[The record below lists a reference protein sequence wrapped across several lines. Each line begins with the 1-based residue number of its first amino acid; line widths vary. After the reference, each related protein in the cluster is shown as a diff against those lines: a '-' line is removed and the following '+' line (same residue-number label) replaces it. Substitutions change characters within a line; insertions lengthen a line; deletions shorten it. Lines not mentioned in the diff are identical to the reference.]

1 MNWSK
6 SALAIAIGFA
16 VSAGAAQAA
25 DRVVNSII
33 TSQILTS
40 GKTYSDTFDY
50 KPNGQTVPGNI
61 FELVISGSST
71 EITAENLSV
80 GISTYAPAN
89 SMTQMQT
96 LAISVESGAKT
107 TFSGQTFSAKVET
120 DAYGTN
126 HSQTAALQNVAS
138 TVTID
143 ADSAAISATSLAKNG
158 KAVYAVS
165 TGGLGAVTS
174 FTGDSVVI
182 RAVSNTDRNL
192 TPNNA
197 NNRGEV
203 MALDAYDNGTITS
216 SENTEMHITVIGAGA
231 TPGGTAQG
239 SNSTEYPTGAAYV
252 YGIVAEG
259 GSISLLGKNTLDVTA
274 AAARAMGV
282 RITNG
287 SYTMTG
293 STHEGAGAVV
303 LGTTSISVST
313 AGDAY
318 GIQAEKFTPPQGST
332 MSQPIAF
339 TILGDTTI
347 SAETTG
353 PDSVGVG
360 IAINESV
367 KGEIKADTTISATDT
382 ALLVGSGATLSAAN
396 ASVNIQ
402 KGDVESAGEL
412 NLVNSK
418 VILAS
423 GSTLQTAELSG
434 SNSSIIINSAK
445 ARTVAIADNQSEGLK
460 VVASGTLADTFGSA
474 EDAAAAMKEA
484 VAAEG
489 VTLASEAG
497 SVADS
502 WTMDENGNLL
512 VQKNASLAAVQDFNA
527 FNFFQWRNENNHL
540 SQRLGDLRG
549 NLQLAGAWA
558 RVYGTDSKYKKDVSA
573 DVKSNAV
580 QVGGDVVIDGKWV
593 VGAAFSYTDTR
604 SDYDNG
610 DAESDM
616 YSLAAYASGFF
627 DCGGYVDVVGRAGR
641 LSSDVSL
648 ATGSLSGGVFSASYD
663 NTAFGLSTEV
673 GYRYPFADI
682 FYVEPQVEVAYG
694 YILGEDYSSSNGVTV
709 SQDDFQSLT
718 GRIGFRAG
726 AEMAEGASIYA
737 TVSVNH
743 EFLGDV
749 DATVTPAA
757 GVARK
762 LSDSLGST
770 WVSYGLGA
778 QFDTS
783 KNLSFYGVLERSSGS
798 DYAEDFKY
806 SVGMRWN
813 F

>member
-1 MNWSK
+1 MILGHSCRRL
-6 SALAIAIGFA
+6 LAAGG
-16 VSAGAAQAA
+16 VRSRGRRGKKGAAQRFAA
-25 DRVVNSII
+25 RALISR
-33 TSQILTS
+33 TS
-40 GKTYSDTFDY
+40 
-50 KPNGQTVPGNI
+50 
-61 FELVISGSST
+61 
-71 EITAENLSV
+71 
-80 GISTYAPAN
+80 
-89 SMTQMQT
+89 
-96 LAISVESGAKT
+96 
-107 TFSGQTFSAKVET
+107 
-120 DAYGTN
+120 
-126 HSQTAALQNVAS
+126 
-138 TVTID
+138 
-143 ADSAAISATSLAKNG
+143 
-158 KAVYAVS
+158 
-165 TGGLGAVTS
+165 
-174 FTGDSVVI
+174 
-182 RAVSNTDRNL
+182 
-192 TPNNA
+192 
-197 NNRGEV
+197 
-203 MALDAYDNGTITS
+203 
-216 SENTEMHITVIGAGA
+216 A

-239 SNSTEYPTGAAYV
+239 SDSTEYPTGAAYV

-259 GSISLLGKNTLDVTA
+259 GSINLLGKNTLDVTA

-293 STHEGAGAVV
+293 GTHEGAGAVV
-303 LGTTSISVST
+303 LGTTSISVSST
-313 AGDAY
+313 GDAY

-332 MSQPIAF
+332 MSRPIAF

-434 SNSSIIINSAK
+434 SNSSIVINSAK

-460 VVASGTLADTFGSA
+460 VVASGTLADTFSSA
-474 EDAAAAMKEA
+474 EEAAAVMKNA

-549 NLQLAGAWA
+549 NLQSAGAWA

-593 VGAAFSYTDTR
+593 LGAAFSYTDTR

-616 YSLAAYASGFF
+616 YLFSGRLCVRLLRLRRLRRCRWS
-627 DCGGYVDVVGRAGR
+627 CGPSVVGC
-641 LSSDVSL
+641 LSRYRFSL
-648 ATGSLSGGVFSASYD
+648 WWCVL
-663 NTAFGLSTEV
+663 GL
-673 GYRYPFADI
+673 
-682 FYVEPQVEVAYG
+682 
-694 YILGEDYSSSNGVTV
+694 L
-709 SQDDFQSLT
+709 
-718 GRIGFRAG
+718 
-726 AEMAEGASIYA
+726 
-737 TVSVNH
+737 
-743 EFLGDV
+743 
-749 DATVTPAA
+749 
-757 GVARK
+757 
-762 LSDSLGST
+762 
-770 WVSYGLGA
+770 
-778 QFDTS
+778 
-783 KNLSFYGVLERSSGS
+783 
-798 DYAEDFKY
+798 
-806 SVGMRWN
+806 
-813 F
+813 

>member
-1 MNWSK
+1 
-6 SALAIAIGFA
+6 
-16 VSAGAAQAA
+16 
-25 DRVVNSII
+25 
-33 TSQILTS
+33 
-40 GKTYSDTFDY
+40 
-50 KPNGQTVPGNI
+50 
-61 FELVISGSST
+61 
-71 EITAENLSV
+71 
-80 GISTYAPAN
+80 
-89 SMTQMQT
+89 
-96 LAISVESGAKT
+96 
-107 TFSGQTFSAKVET
+107 
-120 DAYGTN
+120 
-126 HSQTAALQNVAS
+126 
-138 TVTID
+138 
-143 ADSAAISATSLAKNG
+143 
-158 KAVYAVS
+158 
-165 TGGLGAVTS
+165 
-174 FTGDSVVI
+174 
-182 RAVSNTDRNL
+182 
-192 TPNNA
+192 
-197 NNRGEV
+197 
-203 MALDAYDNGTITS
+203 
-216 SENTEMHITVIGAGA
+216 
-231 TPGGTAQG
+231 
-239 SNSTEYPTGAAYV
+239 
-252 YGIVAEG
+252 
-259 GSISLLGKNTLDVTA
+259 
-274 AAARAMGV
+274 
-282 RITNG
+282 
-287 SYTMTG
+287 
-293 STHEGAGAVV
+293 
-303 LGTTSISVST
+303 
-313 AGDAY
+313 
-318 GIQAEKFTPPQGST
+318 

-549 NLQLAGAWA
+549 NLQSAGAWA

-593 VGAAFSYTDTR
+593 LGAAFSYTDTR

-762 LSDSLGST
+762 LSDSLDST